1 MLAKYESRCAGC
13 SSKVERGSE
22 IELRDA
28 RWMCMSCCALYDQFG
43 KEEIVKTKAAAKRA
57 YARRNKREAE
67 EES

>member
-22 IELRDA
+22 IDLRDA

-43 KEEIVKTKAAAKRA
+43 AGKIQENKRAAKRA
-57 YARRNKREAE
+57 YAQRNKRRAG
-67 EES
+67 S